1 MIKKEKKVS
10 LLEINCPPKR
20 SPLKIQ
26 NLLFAEEDTLQ
37 FSEEMDYNT
46 QTTSNI
52 FFNPHART
60 RTIIEKYEG
69 EAYMFTI
76 KKKLEEKFSNIDKL
90 LGEQGGFKM
99 DCGFKKEVKNIVT
112 EIHGISR
119 RNPKFS
125 RYLKK
130 SDDENASQ
138 TLHLNLKYLFLSV
151 VYLKL
156 KSDLFQNIGDSVLE
170 VGINDLVGVYG
181 QNEICLGRLGNY
193 LEFVK
198 AIAKDYGLGL
208 TLDINEEDKRSLAS
222 FYLDYF
228 LKVTDKL
235 IRGNPNFA
243 NYNEKKMRR
252 VFFKIYDEFKGREE
266 CMKSKRIRHLCCA
279 IFHISLRVLDV
290 NTTLLE
296 LIDLLKKE
304 QMFNHMMYHSVTRIR
319 REICAEIFGKFKILL
334 KEFKLNKEKFILKL
348 GKLSWFLKVYRGKEA
363 ELSNLKRMNIKCPLV
378 LEIVKFMLKKKVIKI
393 FGSIKEVNF
402 FGSEP
407 EKKLHVG
414 GDESEPATTA
424 DMRIKEDD
432 RFSNFSGMSLK
443 F

>member
-1 MIKKEKKVS
+1 MINKSKKVS
-10 LLEINCPPKR
+10 LLTRDEGSPKR
-20 SPLKIQ
+20 PLTMNK
-26 NLLFAEEDTLQ
+26 LLFLAEEQ
-37 FSEEMDYNT
+37 PNFSEEMDYNT

-52 FFNPHART
+52 FFNPHAGT

-76 KKKLEEKFSNIDKL
+76 KKKLEEKFSSIDKL

-99 DCGFKKEVKNIVT
+99 DNKFKTDVKNIVT
-112 EIHGISR
+112 EIHGIVR
-119 RNPKFS
+119 RNPKYS
-125 RYLKK
+125 RHLKK
-130 SDDENASQ
+130 TDDDSQ
-138 TLHLNLKYLFLSV
+138 SLHLNLKYLFLSV

-198 AIAKDYGLGL
+198 AVAKDYGLGL
-208 TLDINEEDKRSLAS
+208 ELDINEEDKRSLAQ
-222 FYLDYF
+222 FYLNFF
-228 LKVTDKL
+228 LKIADKL
-235 IRGNPNFA
+235 IKSNPNYA
-243 NYNEKKMRR
+243 NYNEKKMKR
-252 VFFKIYDEFKGREE
+252 VFFKIYDEFEGRID
-266 CMKSKRIRHLCCA
+266 CMRSKRIRHLCCA

-296 LIDLLKKE
+296 LIEILKEE
-304 QMFNHMMYHSVTRIR
+304 QMFNKMMYHSVTRIR
-319 REICAEIFGKFKILL
+319 REICSEIFGKFKILL
-334 KEFKLNKEKFILKL
+334 EEFKQNKQKLTIKL
-348 GKLSWFLKVYRGKEA
+348 GKLSWFLKVYSSKQH

-393 FGSIKEVNF
+393 FSEIGDNF
-402 FGSEP
+402 DFELGRGKKRLKLGDDSE
-407 EKKLHVG
+407 L
-414 GDESEPATTA
+414 ATTA
-424 DMRIKEDD
+424 DMKIKDED
-432 RFSNFSGMSLK
+432 RCSTFSGLSLK

>member
-1 MIKKEKKVS
+1 MNKSNKKVS
-10 LLEINCPPKR
+10 LLEINCPPENK
-20 SPLKIQ
+20 PLRIQ
-26 NLLFAEEDTLQ
+26 NLLFGEEDNLK

-112 EIHGISR
+112 EIHGITR
-119 RNPKFS
+119 RNPKYS

-130 SDDENASQ
+130 MDDDNGAH

-156 KSDLFQNIGDSVLE
+156 KSDLFQNIGDGVLE

-208 TLDINEEDKRSLAS
+208 ILNINEEDKRSLAS

-296 LIDLLKKE
+296 LIELLKKE
-304 QMFNHMMYHSVTRIR
+304 QMFNQMMYHSVTRIR

-334 KEFKLNKEKFILKL
+334 NQFKKKKQKFVLKL
-348 GKLSWFLKVYRGKEA
+348 GKLSWFLKVYKGKEE
-363 ELSNLKRMNIKCPLV
+363 ELSKLKRMNIKCPLV

-393 FGSIKEVNF
+393 FSAIPKEDYVE
-402 FGSEP
+402 SEP
-407 EKKLHVG
+407 EKKLMIG
-414 GDESEPATTA
+414 NDSEPATTA
-424 DMRIKEDD
+424 GMRVKEDD
-432 RFSNFSGMSLK
+432 RFSNFSGLSLK